1 MKVLSFL
8 NMTDFASRKRRA
20 QRLCDFFSEVAL
32 LQSCEKFSGC
42 LSSKQLA
49 HFVEYDRVRR
59 GLHDLFVALSSA
71 IFHYEG
77 RVIPWNKLRRYYYR
91 ANRSWS
97 ATVRFLARCG
107 SRVANLFIV
116 HVHENNRVE
125 VLRGDDAK
133 GGVGVVLAKTPSSY
147 KVVKPRS
154 SMMFDSTSSTW
165 TIANVERDV
174 AIQFDRA
181 TNELR
186 FGELCRAS
194 FNYWIYSRSRRR
206 RSLVGRSQK

>member
-1 MKVLSFL
+1 M
-8 NMTDFASRKRRA
+8 
-20 QRLCDFFSEVAL
+20 
-32 LQSCEKFSGC
+32 
-42 LSSKQLA
+42 
-49 HFVEYDRVRR
+49 
-59 GLHDLFVALSSA
+59 
-71 IFHYEG
+71 
-77 RVIPWNKLRRYYYR
+77 
-91 ANRSWS
+91 
-97 ATVRFLARCG
+97 
-107 SRVANLFIV
+107 